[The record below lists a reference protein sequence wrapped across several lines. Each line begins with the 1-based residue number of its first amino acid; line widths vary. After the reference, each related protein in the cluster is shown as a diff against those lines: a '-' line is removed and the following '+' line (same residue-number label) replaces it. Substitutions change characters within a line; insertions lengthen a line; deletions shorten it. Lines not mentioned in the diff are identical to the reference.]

1 MNVDC
6 GKHEQSLIQIAPG
19 SQRYSLHNFI
29 LFTGFLSNVVSI
41 LISSRVVYDGR
52 LLAQTIED
60 INSQTRTELEKWAL
74 VGQYAS
80 FFTGNR
86 SSTAIY

>member
-19 SQRYSLHNFI
+19 SQRYSFHPFLTIYLNF
-29 LFTGFLSNVVSI
+29 VSI

-86 SSTAIY
+86 YSQL

>member
-19 SQRYSLHNFI
+19 SQRYSFLHFFSTAY
-29 LFTGFLSNVVSI
+29 LNVVSI

-86 SSTAIY
+86 YSQL